1 MADASANTLLRDV
14 ATVTPGTTPGELDHY
29 NSQRTISIVANV
41 AGDDLGAAARDVE
54 RAIASVGARPR
65 GVTVAV
71 HGQTEQLKLA
81 VDSLATG
88 LAIPDVVVLLSLVP
102 AVH

>member
-29 NSQRTISIVANV
+29 NSERTISILANV

-54 RAIASVGARPR
+54 RAIASVAARPR

-71 HGQTEQLKLA
+71 LGQTEQLMLA
-81 VDSLATG
+81 VDSLETV
-88 LAIPDVVVLLSLVP
+88 LAIPIVLVLMIL
-102 AVH
+102 